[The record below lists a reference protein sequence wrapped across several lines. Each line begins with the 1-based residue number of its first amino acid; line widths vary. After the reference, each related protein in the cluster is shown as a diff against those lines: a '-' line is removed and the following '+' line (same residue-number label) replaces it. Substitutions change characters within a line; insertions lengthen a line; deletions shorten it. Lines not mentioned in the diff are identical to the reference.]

1 MPIKPAPVL
10 QPWVVTTPPAALSR
24 TVLSSGQ
31 SAATL
36 SPEGVTLLG
45 AATNVLL
52 ACLKLGAGLCAGS
65 ASLIADAG
73 QYPARG
79 VKPQTRSRVP

>member
-1 MPIKPAPVL
+1 M
-10 QPWVVTTPPAALSR
+10 
-24 TVLSSGQ
+24 LSSGQ

-79 VKPQTRSRVP
+79 VKPQTHSRVP

>member
-1 MPIKPAPVL
+1 MKVKL
-10 QPWVVTTPPAALSR
+10 T
-24 TVLSSGQ
+24 GC
-31 SAATL
+31 
-36 SPEGVTLLG
+36 GY
-45 AATNVLL
+45 ATNVLL